1 MVFCDAY
8 LNSEVST
15 TSERLKHSAYHAPYP
30 SPTVTLRCRL
40 GAGGSRV
47 RVPAKAATWFTGDR
61 AHLRSA
67 EAGHRL
73 AISFPA
79 AQGHGRFAQS

>member
-1 MVFCDAY
+1 
-8 LNSEVST
+8 
-15 TSERLKHSAYHAPYP
+15 
-30 SPTVTLRCRL
+30 VTLRCRRL

-47 RVPAKAATWFTGDR
+47 PAEAEAAMWFTGDR

-73 AISFPA
+73 AMSFPA